1 MKQKYK
7 TKNNSRHDSI
17 VRQCYEASVR
27 ESWFGLYTFSYDLG
41 MRIIRMLSIDKY
53 DVIVAVCSCHKRQI
67 TTFARGDIRYRN
79 PTIELPEHLLMDLA
93 IALLIVM
100 FRFQL

>member
-7 TKNNSRHDSI
+7 KKNNSRHDSI
-17 VRQCYEASVR
+17 VRQCYEAVVR

-41 MRIIRMLSIDKY
+41 MSIVRMLSIDKY
-53 DVIVAVCSCHKRQI
+53 DVIVAVCSCHKRKV
-67 TTFARGDIRYRN
+67 TTFVRGDIRHRK
-79 PTIELPEHLLMDLA
+79 PTIELPEYLLMALA

-100 FRFQL
+100 LRFQL